1 MLERTFW
8 EAGVEVD
15 RLADELVR
23 WFRRRGF
30 ETQDFM
36 EESES
41 IVIQARKASWLRTVS
56 GMNLALTVRLTPHR
70 DDLQVEVG
78 ASEWF
83 DKAIGG
89 ALAMLVAWP
98 FAITTGIG
106 LFQQSQLPQEVLD
119 YIETY
124 IEARQR
130 RRQGAP
136 ATSSA
141 RSRRGPLKPRPPGE
155 EPPETDRQGREDRWL
170 EQEMAELEAFENRLR
185 AARGEAVPPAP
196 AAEPEKPTEPEE
208 AAVRE
213 IEPAAL
219 DWEKHS
225 PRSHLSCPEC
235 EAPIEPG
242 DRFCPECGVRL
253 ES

>member
-41 IVIQARKASWLRTVS
+41 IIIQARKASWLRTVS

-78 ASEWF
+78 ASEWV

-106 LFQQSQLPQEVLD
+106 LFQQSQLPQEVLE

-136 ATSSA
+136 AASPA
-141 RSRRGPLKPRPPGE
+141 RSQRGPLKPRPPGE
-155 EPPETDRQGREDRWL
+155 EEPPETDRWL
-170 EQEMAELEAFENRLR
+170 EREMAELEDFESRLR
-185 AARGEAVPPAP
+185 AARGEAVP
-196 AAEPEKPTEPEE
+196 AAEPEEEEPEGT
-208 AAVRE
+208 AVRE
-213 IEPAAL
+213 IEPADL
-219 DWEKHS
+219 DWEKRS
-225 PRSHLSCPEC
+225 PRSYLSCPEC
-235 EAPIEPG
+235 DAPIEPG

-253 ES
+253 G

>member
-8 EAGVEVD
+8 DAGVEVD

-30 ETQDFM
+30 ETQDFA
-36 EESES
+36 EEPEA

-56 GMNLALTVRLTPHR
+56 GLNLALTVRLTPHR
-70 DDLQVEVG
+70 EDLQVEIG
-78 ASEWF
+78 ASEWV

-124 IEARQR
+124 IEARR
-130 RRQGAP
+130 RRRRPGEP

-141 RSRRGPLKPRPPGE
+141 RDRREPLKPRRPGE
-155 EPPETDRQGREDRWL
+155 EELPEHRRQGFQEDHWIER
-170 EQEMAELEAFENRLR
+170 EMAELEAFDKRLQ
-185 AARGEAVPPAP
+185 AARGEASPPGP
-196 AAEPEKPTEPEE
+196 MAEPEEPAGT
-208 AAVRE
+208 AARE
-213 IEPAAL
+213 IELSDL
-219 DWEKHS
+219 DWEEPS
-225 PRSHLSCPEC
+225 PRSDLSCPEC
-235 EAPIEPG
+235 DAPIEPG

-253 ES
+253 G